1 MPVRFD
7 ANLSILF
14 TELPLLERFDAAAAA
29 GFDAVELWWPF
40 SGPEPAETD
49 IDRLVNAV
57 RNAGVQ
63 VVGLNLDAG
72 DMPGGD
78 RGLACRPSE
87 ADRFRRNVPVAVA
100 LADSLGCHLLNA
112 LYGNTDPDS
121 NEDLAVENLGYAA
134 AEAEKIDAR
143 IVLEALNSYDCPRY
157 PLLSTKDSL
166 AVVERVHAATGYRL
180 GLLYDVYHMHRMQ
193 EDVTTTISGHL
204 ADIAHVQVA
213 DDPGRHEPGTGVV
226 DFSGIFDVLERGGY
240 SGRVGLEYAPAHDT
254 AGGFGWLAPYQQ
266 GEAQ

>member
-29 GFDAVELWWPF
+29 GFDSVELWWPF
-40 SGPEPAETD
+40 DGPEPTDAEVT
-49 IDRLVNAV
+49 RLVAAV

-72 DMPGGD
+72 DMSGGE
-78 RGLACRPSE
+78 RGLVCRASQ

-112 LYGNTDPDS
+112 LYGNIDPDS
-121 NEDLAVENLGYAA
+121 SDELAVENLGYAA
-134 AEAEKIDAR
+134 AEADKVDAR
-143 IVLEALNSYDCPRY
+143 IMLEALNSYDCPRY
-157 PLLSTKDSL
+157 PLLSTRDSL
-166 AVVERVHAATGYRL
+166 EVIERVHAATGYRL

-193 EDVTTTISGHL
+193 EDVTAVVSRHL

-213 DDPGRHEPGTGVV
+213 DDPGRHEPGTGAV
-226 DFSGIFDVLERGGY
+226 DFSGLFDALKRGGY
-240 SGRVGLEYAPAHDT
+240 AGRVGLEYKPAHDT
-254 AGGFGWLAPYQQ
+254 VGGLGWLAPYQPR
-266 GEAQ
+266 EAQ